1 MKKLLSAFI
10 GATFF
15 LFSLPLNLMSFA
27 DEYNADDVT
36 DVKDIII
43 LQKYLLGKRNLSET
57 EFYTADLN
65 HDGIVNI
72 YDMIYAKR
80 ILIRK

>member
-1 MKKLLSAFI
+1 MVEITSDGTVQIDSDTVIYAKWLISGDI
-10 GATFF
+10 
-15 LFSLPLNLMSFA
+15 
-27 DEYNADDVT
+27 NADDVT

-43 LQKYLLGKRNLSET
+43 LQKYLLGKRSLSET
-57 EFYTADLN
+57 EFYVADLN

-80 ILIRK
+80 ILIGK